1 MSRILRTADDI
12 RQWAEARG
20 GQPAWSELPSGTRS
34 QITLRIVFDQY
45 LLNSGEAQDTDRPGG
60 LDLVSWDEWIA
71 EFTLPRRQRK
81 PATKH
86 AGITTMATAITK
98 ERGAERHSGNEL

>member
-1 MSRILRTADDI
+1 MSRILSTADEI

-45 LLNSGEAQDTDRPGG
+45 WLNSGESQAQDRTGG
-60 LDLVSWDEWIA
+60 LDLVAWDEWLA
-71 EFTLPRRQRK
+71 ELKNQKLALKVGDRIEGTLDNDFEFV
-81 PATKH
+81 PA
-86 AGITTMATAITK
+86 
-98 ERGAERHSGNEL
+98 

>member
-1 MSRILRTADDI
+1 MSRILRSADDI

-60 LDLVSWDEWIA
+60 GIDGAWQVVYA
-71 EFTLPRRQRK
+71 Q
-81 PATKH
+81 PA
-86 AGITTMATAITK
+86 M
-98 ERGAERHSGNEL
+98 